1 MLAMSIAGGEGGVGG
16 VLAAPNTIVESV
28 ANEITAIKIA
38 NFIFLII
45 KFQIQH

>member
-1 MLAMSIAGGEGGVGG
+1 MLIAGGEGGVGG
-16 VLAAPNTIVESV
+16 VAGVLAAPKTIVESV
-28 ANEITAIKIA
+28 ANEITAVKRA